1 MLEQIT
7 EKTVWHKTISEIK
20 LKNKIK
26 INIKTTNETKVKR
39 YGKVAT
45 FPFHF
50 FLSYNAAAHGIIYA
64 VFMQNILH
72 R

>member
-20 LKNKIK
+20 LKLILKQQ
-26 INIKTTNETKVKR
+26 TKQKWKDMA
-39 YGKVAT
+39 KVAT
-45 FPFHF
+45 FPFI
-50 FLSYNAAAHGIIYA
+50 FLYFSYNAAAHGIIYA